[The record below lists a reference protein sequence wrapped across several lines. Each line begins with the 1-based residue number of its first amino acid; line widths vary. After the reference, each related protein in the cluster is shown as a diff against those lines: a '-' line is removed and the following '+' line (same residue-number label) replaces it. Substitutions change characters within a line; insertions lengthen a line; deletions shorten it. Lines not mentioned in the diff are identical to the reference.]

1 MKKLFMLLLIAGT
14 IALTACKSD
23 DDEIVQPTPKDPIV
37 GTWVSE
43 GANVA
48 YGLTVAPFNVTKI
61 VATFN
66 ENKSYTVVQT
76 DKNGVNTTL
85 TGTYTFTETSNT
97 DKSGKTNTADAKIY
111 NIVANQSSPSAV
123 VAQGICAFKDNNMS
137 YEVIQVTPP
146 LAGVSAPTAAG
157 GFGSTSIAG
166 TNYAI
171 YIQKYVKQ

>member
-14 IALTACKSD
+14 LVFTACKGED
-23 DDEIVQPTPKDPIV
+23 GDIIQPQPKDAIV

-48 YGLTVAPFNVTKI
+48 YGLTVAPFNVAKI
-61 VATFN
+61 TATFN

-85 TGTYTFTETSNT
+85 SGTYTFTETSST
-97 DKSGKTNTADAKIY
+97 DQSGKTNTADAKIY
-111 NIVANQSSPSAV
+111 NIVANQSTPSAV
-123 VAQGICAFKDNNMS
+123 VAQGICSFKDNNMS

-157 GFGSTSIAG
+157 GFGSTSIGG
-166 TNYAI
+166 TAYAI